1 VVRWEPGAKDRL
13 QSAAI
18 ALFLERGYEETTVQD
33 IAAEA
38 GLTERTFFRHYADK
52 REVLFNG
59 GDAYRAVFV
68 DAIRAAPEGRT
79 PFELVTAALVAAED
93 FFSPERRP
101 WSRKRQRVIDAN
113 PALQERE
120 ARKRATLGDALDAA
134 LVERGVPEP
143 EARLTAEVGAA
154 VFTTAFRQWLAEDE
168 ERPLD
173 EIELELLARLRALMP
188 VGAPA

>member
-1 VVRWEPGAKDRL
+1 MVRWEPGAKDRL
-13 QSAAI
+13 QTAAI

-59 GDAYRAVFV
+59 GDSYRAVFV
-68 DAIRAAPEGRT
+68 DAIRAAPAGRT

-168 ERPLD
+168 QRPLD